1 MTLYGAG
8 FLVGAGFVLLPALG
22 ATFERAPYRFSSAGY
37 GFLYFPEI
45 LGAILSAL
53 FAGRLRRRFGEA
65 ALFRTGAGANLLA
78 LAALSGAFF
87 ARGPLAYGA
96 VLAETI
102 FLGLGFGLANTALN
116 HLTAALFPERE
127 TRAITLLNAVIGGA
141 TAVSPLLLRG
151 LGGPIGWIAW
161 PLLLALAWII
171 LLFTPVPAIPAP
183 KASAS
188 APWRLPV
195 AAALAV
201 LFYAIVEGSFGS
213 WAAVFVSVNRALPVA
228 DGALALSLF
237 WASMTATRL
246 LLGAIPDR
254 VLSRRACYLASP
266 LGIALCFLMIP
277 LLSGASALVA
287 AFAAAGIATGIY
299 YPYTLSYALKA
310 QPEAS
315 TEIAGL
321 LVGALMAGE
330 GIGSFGLGPLQTLLR
345 LGTLYRFS
353 ALWALLL
360 LALAWFVSRRKIRQ
374 GDPLPS

>member
-1 MTLYGAG
+1 M
-8 FLVGAGFVLLPALG
+8 LLPALG
-22 ATFERAPYRFSSAGY
+22 ASFEQAPYHFSSADY
-37 GFLYFPEI
+37 GFLYVPEI

-53 FAGRLRRRFGEA
+53 LAGRVRRRFGEA
-65 ALFRTGAGANLLA
+65 ALFRSGAGANLLA
-78 LAALSGAFF
+78 LAALSTAFF
-87 ARGPLAYGA
+87 TRGWVAYGA

-102 FLGLGFGLANTALN
+102 FLGLGFGFANTALN
-116 HLTAALFPERE
+116 HLTAALFPEGE

-141 TAVSPLLLRG
+141 TALSPLLLRG
-151 LGGPIGWIAW
+151 LEEPVGWISW

-171 LLFTPVPAIPAP
+171 LLLAPVPADPARP
-183 KASAS
+183 TSATR
-188 APWRLPV
+188 PWRFPT

-254 VLSRRACYLASP
+254 ILSRRSCYLASP
-266 LGIALCFLMIP
+266 VGIALCFLGIP
-277 LLSGASALVA
+277 LLSGPSELVA
-287 AFAAAGIATGIY
+287 AFAVAGVATGIY

-310 QPEAS
+310 QPAAS

-345 LGTLYRFS
+345 LGTLYRLS
-353 ALWALLL
+353 ALWALPL
-360 LALAWFVSRRKIRQ
+360 LALAWSVSRRRIRGG
-374 GDPLPS
+374 GDPLPSGNRLSTDP